1 MTIDVIWKSFI
12 YFINGENV
20 DSYVNFYN
28 GENRMWELS
37 FFRCL
42 RLGIIMTL
50 LSKTFLKTPLK
61 TTLQKY
67 LTSLAYAEEYSTFEK
82 KPGL

>member
-1 MTIDVIWKSFI
+1 
-12 YFINGENV
+12 
-20 DSYVNFYN
+20 
-28 GENRMWELS
+28 MWELS
-37 FFRCL
+37 FFRSL

-67 LTSLAYAEEYSTFEK
+67 LTSLAYAEKYSTFEK